1 MVCGHDYGREETA
14 GERGEALAVGALGEP
29 DAGRTSERVGG
40 AVSRRSILVVA
51 RFQTPALR
59 FAGTALVLQPGYGNG
74 GAAYVVSGPKRRR
87 EVFAGRQAAR
97 LRAQAQS
104 LCASRLGRGRR
115 TSARARGE
123 RERQG

>member
-74 GAAYVVSGPKRRR
+74 SAAYIVSERERRP
-87 EVFAGRQAAR
+87 EILPGRQPNCFCPQTQS
-97 LRAQAQS
+97 LRAS
-104 LCASRLGRGRR
+104 GVRRGRR
-115 TSARARGE
+115 ASAHSR
-123 RERQG
+123 